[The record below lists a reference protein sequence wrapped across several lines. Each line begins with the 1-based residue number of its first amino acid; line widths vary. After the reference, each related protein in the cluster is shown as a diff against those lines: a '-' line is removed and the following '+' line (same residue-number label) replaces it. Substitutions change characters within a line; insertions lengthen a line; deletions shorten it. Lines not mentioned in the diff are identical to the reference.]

1 MTKEDKELL
10 LRDLCAKFPYG
21 IKVHFD
27 CCEPH
32 ISEVDEICN
41 IIRTK
46 EINGHEYYSQGVVVA
61 EINSIDP
68 FLPLDEI
75 KPYLRPMSSMTE
87 EERKEL
93 GIINCEG
100 NIEHQYEF
108 FFRCQDWLDAHHLDY
123 RGLIDKGLALIS
135 LEGMYEI
142 GR

>member
-10 LRDLCAKFPYG
+10 LKDLCARLPYG

-46 EINGHEYYSQGVVVA
+46 EINGHEYYSQGVVIA

-87 EERKEL
+87 EEHMEL
-93 GIINCEG
+93 KAVYDNGPNGLFDEYSHI
-100 NIEHQYEF
+100 
-108 FFRCQDWLDAHHLDY
+108 DWLNAHHFDY
-123 RGLIDKGLALIS
+123 RGLIEKGLALEAP
-135 LEGMYEI
+135 EGMYNIKEQ
-142 GR
+142 